1 MFKAGSALALPAR
14 EPGEGEK
21 GIIMTEQPKKLE
33 TGTTTVGVIADNAV
47 VLGADRKSTMGY
59 LVAGKRVPK
68 IFKVDDRI
76 GVTTAGTVGD
86 ADALIRY
93 IRAEL
98 KLFSLNEG
106 ENMSVKGAASL
117 VSNILYSRRYYPF
130 MVQLVVGGYDTKPR
144 LFTLDP
150 LGGLSEEDEYFST
163 GSGSVM
169 ALGVLE
175 DSFKPKMSADE
186 AKKLV
191 ARAVKAAT
199 KRDIA
204 SGGDGISIVV
214 IDSRG
219 YHELS
224 DPEVEKLHA

>member
-1 MFKAGSALALPAR
+1 M
-14 EPGEGEK
+14 
-21 GIIMTEQPKKLE
+21 E
-33 TGTTTVGVIADNAV
+33 TGTTTVGIIADSAV
-47 VLGADRKSTMGY
+47 VLGADQKSTMGY
-59 LVAGKRVPK
+59 LVAGKKVPK

-106 ENMSVKGAASL
+106 ESISVKSAASL
-117 VSNILYSRRYYPF
+117 VSNILYSRRFYPY
-130 MVQLVVGGYDTKPR
+130 MVQLVVGGYDSKPR
-144 LFTLDP
+144 LFTLDA
-150 LGGLSEEDEYFST
+150 LGGLSEEDEFFST

-175 DSFKPKMSADE
+175 DSYKKGMSTED

-204 SGGDGISIVV
+204 SGGESISIVV

-219 YHELS
+219 YHIIKDS
-224 DPEVEKLHA
+224 EVQKLLA

>member
-1 MFKAGSALALPAR
+1 MD
-14 EPGEGEK
+14 EK
-21 GIIMTEQPKKLE
+21 PKKMK
-33 TGTTTVGVIADNAV
+33 TGTTTVGLVADGALI
-47 VLGADRKSTMGY
+47 LGADRKATMGY

-68 IFKVDDRI
+68 IFKVDEHI

-86 ADALIRY
+86 ADAIVRY
-93 IRAEL
+93 IKAEL

-106 ENMSVKGAASL
+106 ERISVKSAASMI
-117 VSNILYSRRYYPF
+117 SNILYSRRFYPY
-130 MVQLVVGGYDTKPR
+130 MIQLIVGGYDDKPR
-144 LFTLDP
+144 LFTLDA

-175 DSFKPKMSADE
+175 DSYKTGISLEEGKSV
-186 AKKLV
+186 V

-199 KRDIA
+199 QRDIA
-204 SGGDGISIVV
+204 SGGEGISMVV

-219 YHELS
+219 YHEIK
-224 DPEVEKLHA
+224 DEDVQKLLN